1 MRKNMSQIKIGK
13 ISLRKLSIEET
24 TETGINMSPVN
35 LTEKSYHQILVDFLS
50 KL

>member
-1 MRKNMSQIKIGK
+1 MRKNMSLKIG

-24 TETGINMSPVN
+24 TGNGNMSPVN
-35 LTEKSYHQILVDFLS
+35 LTEKSYNILVDFLS

>member
-1 MRKNMSQIKIGK
+1 MRKNMSQIKIG

-24 TETGINMSPVN
+24 TGTGINMSPVN
-35 LTEKSYHQILVDFLS
+35 LTEKSYDTILVDFLS

>member
-1 MRKNMSQIKIGK
+1 MRKNMSQIKIG

-24 TETGINMSPVN
+24 TGTGINMSPVN
-35 LTEKSYHQILVDFLS
+35 LTEKSYDKILVDFLS